1 MLVWRVRQV
10 RTDVTHGKEAALV
23 EVLVEFL
30 DSYFK
35 SIQQANKYSTEE
47 TERKNG
53 EGVVDGT
60 N

>member
-47 TERKNG
+47 TERKKWG
-53 EGVVDGT
+53 RSG
-60 N
+60 